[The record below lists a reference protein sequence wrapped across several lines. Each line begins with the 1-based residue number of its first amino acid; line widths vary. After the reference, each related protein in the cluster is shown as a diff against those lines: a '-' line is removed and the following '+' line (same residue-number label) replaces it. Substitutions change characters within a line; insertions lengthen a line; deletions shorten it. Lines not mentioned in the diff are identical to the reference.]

1 MADGVRSNSR
11 EIARALDIV
20 ADGMNR
26 ATKKGLERPR
36 AAVLAIMRGQAAK
49 AAGPD
54 RVLSRHRSKAK
65 LDADY
70 VVKNYGRLVNRAYL
84 NAKGP
89 WGIRDNSYVGG
100 PTRPHPIYAKKVPNL
115 VFYWIRKDVRFVGPM
130 VNHPGSKRAPYWQ
143 LGVNKASREVT
154 KGMETEVRIQFLAAL
169 GRIPWK
175 ARA

>member
-1 MADGVRSNSR
+1 MAELVRSNSKQ
-11 EIARALDIV
+11 IARALDIV
-20 ADGMNR
+20 AEGMNT
-26 ATKKGLERPR
+26 ATKKGLLRPR
-36 AAVLAIMRGQAAK
+36 AEVLRIMREQAAK

-70 VVKNYGRLVNRAYL
+70 VVKNYGKLVNRAYL

-100 PTRPHPIYAKKVPNL
+100 NTRPHQIFAKRAPAL
-115 VFYWIRKDVRFVGPM
+115 VFFWARRDVMFVGPK

-143 LGVNKASREVT
+143 LGVNRASREVV
-154 KGMETEVRIQFLAAL
+154 KGMETEARIQFLAAL
-169 GRIPWK
+169 GRIPWE
-175 ARA
+175 ARR